1 MCRLTQLNIHL
12 NYETACYLQEVSVME
27 DEPMTEILRQSVSMH
42 HFSMMLLLR
51 AMKLFCAIVNLA
63 RCLLLS
69 KQPSAEYVVALL
81 VHHEVRIEHCSSR
94 LFPDFA
100 STIINRSDESKI

>member
-42 HFSMMLLLR
+42 HFFNDATAAGYEVVLR
-51 AMKLFCAIVNLA
+51 DRQSGEVLA
-63 RCLLLS
+63 L
-69 KQPSAEYVVALL
+69 KQANE
-81 VHHEVRIEHCSSR
+81 RGIRSR
-94 LFPDFA
+94 FA
-100 STIINRSDESKI
+100 STPRGED